1 MTPPNPNQR
10 PSFMEQTHL
19 FERSTSPI
27 YVYYREIQ
35 SSDLHNRTITESEAV
50 LNFNEVLDGF
60 DAQTG
65 RHEFSDLDMEPN
77 PEMLIKM
84 IFDSYPEHD
93 DQPCSMLVNDF
104 CSDMMTS
111 ARQEGKYAVLI
122 ITADSI
128 FICHTDSKEKS
139 ITKNVDVIERLLDT
153 DNVNKYAEFRQQK
166 GETIVRH
173 YERHQTKSLSGWLGI
188 SNTQIAY
195 RDAGEVQIFTEID
208 SSTCAFQYTRD
219 EFEEKFLLPE
229 GDYELIEGVLRTPNS
244 EYSVSQVKFGARSHD
259 DTEEF
264 LQNFHSLYYEVKSYR
279 EHFDQVASS
288 MEPFQSKVYDNKN
301 CVTEGKNGRNI
312 VLKEHDDFHIVFAS
326 NKIEVAESWLVDLA
340 KRFNDGT
347 ETQIY
352 HAGRPFSKDAFE
364 IGGFRIY
371 NETGAED
378 LEKLNSVYDRMQKAG
393 TSDQL
398 SNVLSYV
405 IFSVASDWLESP
417 LSHFFNQM
425 TEKYAKRLDAEG
437 VILRDEDEVI
447 EFKARD
453 WFTSADDEDA
463 IADRISKEIHGDARL
478 LVGGI
483 DEEQQQIKP
492 IDGGRFDSERNERIR
507 NKVLERNGNL
517 DHIHLQKINL
527 HNGDCLLF
535 VFSTQTNDFAGLQ
548 DVV

>member
-1 MTPPNPNQR
+1 
-10 PSFMEQTHL
+10 MEQTYL
-19 FERSTSPI
+19 FERSTNPI

-35 SSDLHNRTITESEAV
+35 STDLHQRTITESESV

-60 DAQTG
+60 EAQTG
-65 RHEFSDLDMEPN
+65 QHQFSELDMEPN
-77 PEMLIKM
+77 PEMLIDM
-84 IFDSYPEHD
+84 IFNTYPEHD
-93 DQPCSMLVNDF
+93 DQSCAMLVNDF
-104 CSDMMTS
+104 CSSMMTS

-122 ITADSI
+122 VTADSI

-153 DNVNKYAEFRQQK
+153 DNVNKYAEFRQQD

-188 SNTQIAY
+188 SESQISY

-229 GDYELIEGVLRTPNS
+229 GNYELIEGVLRTPNN
-244 EYSVSQVKFGARSHD
+244 EYSVTQVNFGMRSYD

-264 LQNFHSLYYEVKSYR
+264 LQDFHSLYYEVKSYR
-279 EHFDQVASS
+279 EHFNQVASS
-288 MEPFQSKVYDNKN
+288 MEPFQSKVYDDKN
-301 CVTEGKNGRNI
+301 YVTEGKNGRNL
-312 VLKEHDDFHIVFAS
+312 VLKEHNDFNIVFAS
-326 NKIEVAESWLVDLA
+326 NKIEIAESWLVDLVQ
-340 KRFNDGT
+340 RFNDGT

-352 HAGRPFSKDAFE
+352 HAGRPFSKDAFK
-364 IGGFRIY
+364 IGNFHIY
-371 NETGAED
+371 NETDAKD
-378 LEKLNSVYDRMQKAG
+378 LQKLNHVYERMQKAG

-398 SNVLSYV
+398 SNILSYV

-417 LSHFFNQM
+417 LSHFFSQM

-437 VILRDEDEVI
+437 VVLRDEDEII

-453 WFTSADDEDA
+453 WFTSANNEDT
-463 IADRISKEIHGDARL
+463 IADRIAKEIQGDTRL

-483 DEEQQQIKP
+483 DEEKQQIKP
-492 IDGGRFDSERNERIR
+492 IDGGRFDSERNQRIR
-507 NKVLERNGNL
+507 DKVLERNGNL
-517 DHIHLQKINL
+517 DHIYFQKINL

-535 VFSTQTNDFAGLQ
+535 VFSTQTNDFTGLKEI
-548 DVV
+548 V